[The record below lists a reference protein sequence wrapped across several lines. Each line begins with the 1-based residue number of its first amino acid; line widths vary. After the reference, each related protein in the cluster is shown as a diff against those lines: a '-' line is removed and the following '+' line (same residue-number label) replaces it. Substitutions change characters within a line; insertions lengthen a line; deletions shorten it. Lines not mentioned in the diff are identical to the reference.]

1 MKQLWQCDTL
11 IWSCTP
17 PTLKEVSSQ
26 SYADTFAV
34 QDVCLLMIEVSSVRC
49 FVSEPCQSLAVP
61 RNRNPMVEAFGNSG
75 WAQGSEGKVSYCD
88 IGSLRWC
95 WLLLATV
102 CGVTLDIA

>member
-1 MKQLWQCDTL
+1 
-11 IWSCTP
+11 
-17 PTLKEVSSQ
+17 
-26 SYADTFAV
+26 
-34 QDVCLLMIEVSSVRC
+34 MIEVSSVRC